1 LCRRLQGLNG
11 HERKLERRRWKV
23 QDARRAERQE
33 LEQEQLRQQE
43 AAAAQLLVTQQ
54 ERRLLL
60 RQQLPGSYRVPAAG
74 SGAGTLLAGEL
85 PSSSGAGTLLAG
97 ELPSSSG
104 AGTLL
109 AGELPSSSA
118 TSDLLPLN
126 THGSPP
132 QPHAPD
138 AQAVAPAQQQLAQA
152 MPAGVAL
159 EASSVGGMCERN
171 GGGLAAR
178 RRRGLARRQP

>member
-97 ELPSSSG
+97 ELPSSS
-104 AGTLL
+104 
-109 AGELPSSSA
+109 A

>member
-1 LCRRLQGLNG
+1 MCRRLQGLNG

-85 PSSSGAGTLLAG
+85 PSSS
-97 ELPSSSG
+97 
-104 AGTLL
+104 
-109 AGELPSSSA
+109 A